1 MKVLHNTVDVSPV
14 RDIVFVY
21 FVDFTLAVLWAE
33 MYLPPQLNK
42 QHITEYPV
50 LIDTSVFAV
59 SSLSL
64 SLSLSLSV
72 CVCVCVVYRLM
83 SFIRGISNTDRLS
96 R

>member
-64 SLSLSLSV
+64 SLSV